1 MSKHIS
7 IQPYYRFED
16 RLWKVNAGEFKPIYS
31 LHLRKIIEQ
40 IHLMRNT
47 YRRVFVTFFDLHLP
61 INIKI
66 NNLVTSFIRR
76 LRTKL
81 KCIYNIKKFGF
92 SWCREQNISE
102 TPHYHFM
109 LMVNGSVINYPEK
122 LMKLIKFLWEEVSNG
137 SARQSENGYYMIFR
151 EDEQVM
157 AEVIYRASYQAKL
170 RTKSNRPTQTKTYGT
185 SRLKKLLII
194 KKDQKNEG

>member
-1 MSKHIS
+1 MSKSIS

-16 RLWKVNAGEFKPIYS
+16 RLWKVNAGEFKPVYS
-31 LHLRKIIEQ
+31 FHLRKIIEQ

-47 YRRVFVTFFDLHLP
+47 YRRVFVTFFDLHMP
-61 INIKI
+61 INIEI
-66 NNLVTSFIRR
+66 NSLVTCFIRK

-81 KCIYNIKKFGF
+81 KSIYKIKTFGF

-109 LMVNGSVINYPEK
+109 LMINGSVINYPEK
-122 LMKLIKFLWEEVSNG
+122 LMKLIKALWMEVSDG
-137 SARQSENGYYMIFR
+137 VARQSENGYYMIFR

-170 RTKSNRPTQTKTYGT
+170 RTKNNRPIQTKTYGT
-185 SRLKKLLII
+185 SRLKTKLINS
-194 KKDQKNEG
+194 KKEQKK